1 MAGLKK
7 YSRKRNFS
15 QTPEPGPH
23 LSGTTQVPSEADGHF
38 VIQEHHARRL
48 HWDFRLEMDGVLK
61 SWALPKGPPLEKG
74 ERRLA
79 VEVED
84 HPLDYMDFEGVI
96 PKGNYGAGN
105 VTIWD
110 KGLYALLEKSPDKIK
125 VVLSGKRLKGACLLI
140 KTAQKADN
148 HWLMIKYL

>member
-1 MAGLKK
+1 LVRLKK

-23 LSGTTQVPSEADGHF
+23 LKRITQISEEHGRF
-38 VIQEHHARRL
+38 VIQEHHARTL
-48 HWDFRLEMDGVLK
+48 HWDFRLEIDGVLK
-61 SWALPKGPPLEKG
+61 SWALPKGLPLQKG

-84 HPLDYMDFEGVI
+84 HPLDYLDFEGVI

-105 VTIWD
+105 VIIWD
-110 KGLYALLEKSPDKIK
+110 RGLYALLEKKADKIK
-125 VVLSGKRLKGACLLI
+125 VVISGERVKGAYLLI
-140 KTAQKADN
+140 RKDTEAANQ
-148 HWLMIKYL
+148 WLMIKYL